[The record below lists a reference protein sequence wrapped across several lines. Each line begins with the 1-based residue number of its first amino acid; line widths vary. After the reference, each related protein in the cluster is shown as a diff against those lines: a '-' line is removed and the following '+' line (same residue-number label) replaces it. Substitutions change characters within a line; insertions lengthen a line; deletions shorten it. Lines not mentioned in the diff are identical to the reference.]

1 MIQPGSPN
9 AVTLSCAVPSGVLEA
24 LQERMERTGETLD
37 LAVSSCL
44 AEALDVEQHSIFQVS
59 TSGALVQGV
68 YQAATTIGDVRHH
81 GDFGLGTFVGLDG
94 EGILLDGVC
103 YRAGADGTLA
113 EMPDS
118 TPAPFWVA
126 TRFHVDVT
134 EICENILSW
143 EDLCARLSAMRPSAN
158 LLAAIR
164 IDSIFDFIHVR
175 VACKAE
181 DGVSLVEATSHQ
193 AEFQFENIQG
203 TLVGF
208 YTPSYARTIN
218 VPGYHLHFLS
228 ADRRHGGHVL
238 ELRAKSVR
246 AALHTANDL
255 HVVLPENAAF
265 LHADLNEDPAAALA
279 RAEGAHQ
286 GSAPADGG

>member
-1 MIQPGSPN
+1 MLQPGSPHS
-9 AVTLSCAVPSGVLEA
+9 VPLSCTIPAGVRDA
-24 LQERMERTGETLD
+24 LRQRMERSGESLD
-37 LAVSSCL
+37 QVVSACL

-68 YQAATTIGDVRHH
+68 YQAATTIGDVRRH

-94 EGILLDGVC
+94 EGILLDGVS
-103 YRAGADGTLA
+103 YRAGADGTLS
-113 EMPDS
+113 EVPDS

-126 TRFHVDVT
+126 TRFHADRT
-134 EICENILSW
+134 ETLTDIQNW
-143 EDLCARLSAMRPSAN
+143 EDLCARLTALRPSEN

-164 IDSIFDFIHVR
+164 VDGVFDFIHVR

-181 DGVSLVEATSHQ
+181 AGASLVEATAHQ
-193 AEFQFENIQG
+193 AEFEFESLEG

-208 YTPSYARTIN
+208 FTPAYARTIN
-218 VPGYHLHFLS
+218 VPGYHLHLLS

-238 ELRAKSVR
+238 EVRAKSLRV
-246 AALHTANDL
+246 ALHSTNDL

-265 LHADLNEDPAAALA
+265 LRADLNGDPAAALA
-279 RAEGAHQ
+279 QAEGAH
-286 GSAPADGG
+286 PR